1 MVALHKDF
9 RSWAS
14 FISKVLVVESISQCH
29 YKANMLTFQTNL
41 LPNQTREGY
50 WGPRAA
56 AGSRVPDHSRQ
67 KFHLLQEED
76 PVWLQWLWQAGLPAD
91 ASHKTMVQ
99 PWAEDSLYK
108 VSPPEPLQP
117 QSLQCITPVYT
128 YHWRCLQGPWMDLR
142 ILWKGQKSCGW
153 IASEQACN
161 CPSLVSLTPP
171 KSSAED
177 NWRPSWVQFPG
188 LE

>member
-1 MVALHKDF
+1 MGTTKATPWVSLKALSFKGASNVNLGTYFLVALHKDF

-76 PVWLQWLWQAGLPAD
+76 PVWLQWL
-91 ASHKTMVQ
+91 
-99 PWAEDSLYK
+99 
-108 VSPPEPLQP
+108 
-117 QSLQCITPVYT
+117 
-128 YHWRCLQGPWMDLR
+128 
-142 ILWKGQKSCGW
+142 
-153 IASEQACN
+153 
-161 CPSLVSLTPP
+161 
-171 KSSAED
+171 
-177 NWRPSWVQFPG
+177 
-188 LE
+188 